1 MQRIWCDT
9 YTCLIE
15 NENIADFGDSDNMK
29 TKMSD
34 YGKNDMKSLQKVEK
48 IH

>member
-1 MQRIWCDT
+1 MQKIWCGS

-15 NENIADFGDSDNMK
+15 NENIAEFGDKDNMK
-29 TKMSD
+29 TKFGD